1 LREWAATPIH
11 FTPVKSELLTRL
23 LITDL
28 VGEAATRASVLALRG
43 EIADLFERVGEAES
57 SAEALPHR
65 RKYLLLIMGFMR
77 DLLDLHVELV
87 DRVER
92 EFEPGSDGPPDQPKN
107 ASASA

>member
-1 LREWAATPIH
+1 MGGHARPLHAGQERAADTPADHRPGGRGDDAREH
-11 FTPVKSELLTRL
+11 SR
-23 LITDL
+23 
-28 VGEAATRASVLALRG
+28 

-92 EFEPGSDGPPDQPKN
+92 ELEPGDGDDQPKN
-107 ASASA
+107 ASARA